1 MKRFLLYFILSL
13 SLLLSSKAQ
22 SNLRDSSIKFFPKT
36 RIFPVVFLDPLE
48 CQIGG
53 GSYLLSRS
61 RSDLSL
67 YSLVNFGFTK
77 PIFAKQTDE
86 IFWEVNLGAATFT
99 QFDLIKKDNGVYL
112 AGLLNNDYKI
122 SLDYNLQK
130 KSNLLRFRIFHI
142 SSHLGDDYMLRHNDS
157 LPNDKSVNYEQ
168 ADITLLK
175 LKRNDYWY
183 LSLGEIYTKYV
194 FRKRFS
200 VNGGGLVNYRKLKP
214 LSFFN
219 SINIKLFAQNNFSP
233 DVRAAF
239 GVSFNRKS
247 ESMAKIWLEY
257 YNGQL
262 PYSTLDYG
270 RVSWIGLALWV
281 NVL

>member
-1 MKRFLLYFILSL
+1 MKRSLLTNLLFLC
-13 SLLLSSKAQ
+13 LLLSSKAQ
-22 SNLRDSSIKFFPKT
+22 SILKDSSILVFPKT
-36 RIFPVVFLDPLE
+36 RLYPVVFLDPLE

-53 GSYLLSRS
+53 GSYLLSRDG
-61 RSDLSL
+61 SDLNL

-77 PIFAKQTDE
+77 PILAKRSIDLSWE
-86 IFWEVNLGAATFT
+86 INFGAATFT
-99 QFDLIKKDNGVYL
+99 QFDLINKDNGVYL

-122 SLDYNLQK
+122 SLDYIVQK
-130 KSNLLRFRIFHI
+130 KSNLLKFRIFHV

-168 ADITLLK
+168 ADITFLK

-183 LSLGEIYTKYV
+183 ISLGEIYTKFV

-200 VNGGGLVNYRKLKP
+200 INGGGIINYRKLKP
-214 LSFFN
+214 ISFFN
-219 SINIKLFAQNNFSP
+219 SINVKVFAQNNFRP
-233 DVRAAF
+233 DIRAAL
-239 GVSFNRKS
+239 GVSFNRKT
-247 ESMAKIWLEY
+247 ESMAKIWFEY

-281 NVL
+281 NVY